1 MKISFLFFGGFC
13 FTKKSQDMSKDHLH
27 TQLGPVISFVSFLK
41 RIMRFSIRNGNEDEH
56 TVNVR

>member
-1 MKISFLFFGGFC
+1 
-13 FTKKSQDMSKDHLH
+13 MSKDHLY

-56 TVNVR
+56 TANVR